1 MAVLK
6 KLIRFGLWFGAGVM
20 ALALIALAVLQTSPG
35 RSMLEGTIA
44 SLASSPGQTIEV
56 DGLRIG
62 WGLDVRLDR
71 ATLSDSSGA
80 WLQLDN
86 LGLDWSP
93 TALFGAALDID
104 RLSAETITVLRKP
117 VAPES
122 EPAQTTQSSSLPA
135 IEARLGALSIEA
147 LELGPDVLGSPIRL
161 RLIGS
166 AEVREAPRLMR
177 AELDIWRDDD
187 QAGEIHA
194 ALEFAPDANKLQV
207 LVDVAEPRGG
217 LIARLLDIDDL
228 PALDVSLNGSGPLT
242 DWAADLTVA
251 LDGRAAVRG
260 TATLGSNNAGREL
273 AADLKGDLAPLAPP
287 VAAAFLLGETS
298 LLASARL
305 DAAWMPVSGAL
316 SLQTQTLR
324 LSANGAHDAATG
336 ALKADLDLEA
346 GAGENAL
353 IALDLTDRRVTFG
366 AITAK
371 ARANGALDNLT
382 WDLDARGT
390 SLGTT
395 EGTVPD
401 LVLKASGA
409 GGRVTGDK
417 RTLPFETAL
426 SINDLQLTDPRLAR
440 LSGPIDLATSG
451 EADLDAGTV
460 NLGAVELEGAGLELN
475 LDAASIS
482 AGSVTADGTLTAAD
496 LSRYSALSGQDLGG
510 SLTAAFDLSADLTA
524 QSGSGRVLVNGT
536 NLKAGIAQAD
546 ALLAGRSRLELE
558 GSGSSAGEF
567 AISQLNATAAGL
579 DIAGSGSLEAN
590 VVSANLIASLS
601 GLNRIDQRVSGA
613 LDLALSASG
622 PATEPDFD
630 IKLASKELRLE
641 GTPIS
646 DLIIT
651 ATGTASRDMP
661 SGSVNAEGR
670 MNGAPLSASAVL
682 SSDDQGVALNG
693 LEVLA
698 GGNRIAGSAR
708 AGSVQGLPHDL
719 EASFNINA
727 PSLDTLSPLLLTEI
741 AGRLDGKIS
750 LEADQLAISASARGL
765 STPGFNLAT
774 ADADMEI
781 VTPFAVPQATGTLKL
796 SGLLAGATPIDRVSL
811 EAQSDGTNTDFVLD
825 ARLEAGENA
834 DGIAANGRLS
844 AVPSGFNLVLA
855 NLDGQYSGLE
865 TRLADQA
872 MLTYRGRRLT
882 VSTLSLVLGSGR
894 LDLAGTMDK
903 ALDFRADISKVPVAL
918 ANAVAPGLGLAGT
931 VSGSVFVHGTPAS
944 PIAEWDVSG
953 TGLSAAVLQE
963 AGLPA
968 LGLSGTGRFENN
980 RVTQETT
987 ATGPENM
994 AVTGQG
1000 TADLQGGGKLN
1011 LAINGSLPVTLLRQK
1026 LTEAGIGASG
1036 SISIAGNVTGL
1047 FSAPVYALR
1056 ATPTNMSL
1064 TEFSTGMRL
1073 ASVVGQI
1080 DVTPSGITLDGLG
1093 GAVSTGGTVSIDGSV
1108 ALDEGTTADISARL
1122 VDARYVDPGLVSG
1135 TVGADIKVTGP
1146 LASPQLG
1153 PLIAGSVTIA
1163 KADISIPE
1171 TLPGAVSPVAVRH
1184 LNAPRALKEDIARSG
1199 GNTEDGS
1206 QEQPS
1211 GPPMRLDVTI
1221 AAPGR
1226 IFVRGRGLNAELE
1239 GGLRLAG
1246 TSDSPQAVGGFTLK
1260 RGQLDILTRRLAFSR
1275 GIATFAGSMTP
1286 VLDFLA
1292 TTTIDSTTIT
1302 IAVTG
1307 SAEDPEI
1314 TFSSAPEQPQDE
1326 VLALLLFG
1334 KSMGNLS
1341 PAQLA
1346 QLAAAIATLTG
1357 GSDSGPLAELRKS
1370 LGLDAIDLNLDGEDG
1385 PSVAVGKYIN
1395 DNIYLGVE
1403 QGAGKASSR
1412 VTVDIDISNS
1422 LKLRG
1427 EVGADG
1433 DSKAGIYFEKE
1444 Y

>member
-6 KLIRFGLWFGAGVM
+6 KLFRFSLWFGAGVM
-20 ALALIALAVLQTSPG
+20 ALALIALAILQTSPG

-44 SLASSPGQTIEV
+44 SLASSPEQTIEL
-56 DGLRIG
+56 DGLQIG

-71 ATLSDSSGA
+71 ATLSDASGA
-80 WLQLDN
+80 WLQLNN
-86 LGLDWSP
+86 LDLDWSP
-93 TALFGAALDID
+93 TALFGAALDIE

-117 VAPES
+117 VASDPETA
-122 EPAQTTQSSSLPA
+122 EPTQSSSLPA
-135 IEARLGALSIEA
+135 IEARLGAVAIEA
-147 LELGPDVLGSPIRL
+147 LELGPDILGSPIRL
-161 RLIGS
+161 RLTGS
-166 AEVREAPRLMR
+166 AEVRETPRLMR

-194 ALEFAPDANKLQV
+194 ALEFASDADKLQV

-217 LIARLLDIDDL
+217 LIARLLEIDAL

-242 DWAADLTVA
+242 DWAADLNVA

-260 TATLGSNNAGREL
+260 TATLVSIDAGREL
-273 AADLKGDLAPLAPP
+273 AANLKGDLAPLAPP
-287 VAAAFLLGETS
+287 IAAAFLLGETS
-298 LLASARL
+298 LVASARL
-305 DAAWMPVSGAL
+305 DSAWVPAAGKIK
-316 SLQTQTLR
+316 LQTQTLR
-324 LSANGAHDAATG
+324 LSAAGAHDAATG
-336 ALKADLDLEA
+336 AVDGHFDLEA
-346 GAGENAL
+346 GAGGNTL

-366 AITAK
+366 ALTAK
-371 ARANGALDNLT
+371 ATATGALDDLSWNL
-382 WDLDARGT
+382 AINGT

-395 EGTVPD
+395 EGALPD
-401 LVLKASGA
+401 LTLKASGA

-417 RTLPFETAL
+417 NTLPFETAL
-426 SINDLQLTDPRLAR
+426 SIKEFQPADQRLAR
-440 LSGPIDLATSG
+440 FAGPVDLATSG
-451 EADLDAGTV
+451 EADLGAGTV
-460 NLGAVELEGAGLELN
+460 SFGTTALEGAGLTLK
-475 LDAASIS
+475 LASASVS
-482 AGSVTADGTLTAAD
+482 ARNVKADGTLTAAD

-510 SLTAAFDLSADLTA
+510 SLAAAFDLSADLTA
-524 QSGSGRVLVNGT
+524 QSGSGKVLVNGT
-536 NLKAGIAQAD
+536 NLKSGIAQAD

-567 AISQLNATAAGL
+567 AISQLKATAAGL
-579 DIAGSGSLEAN
+579 DIAGSGSLEAG
-590 VVSANLIASLS
+590 VVSANLTASLR
-601 GLNRIDQRVSGA
+601 GLNRIDQRVAGA

-622 PATEPDFD
+622 PPTEPEFD

-646 DLIIT
+646 DLTVT
-651 ATGTASRDMP
+651 AKGIASRDMP

-670 MNGAPLSASAVL
+670 MNGAPLSASAML
-682 SSDDQGVALNG
+682 SSDDLRVALNG

-698 GGNRIAGSAR
+698 GGNRITGSAR
-708 AGSVQGLPHDL
+708 AGSLQSLPHDL

-741 AGRLDGKIS
+741 AGRLDGNID
-750 LEADQLAISASARGL
+750 LEADQLAISASAQDL
-765 STPGFNLAT
+765 SIPGFNLAS
-774 ADADMEI
+774 ADADMQI
-781 VTPFAVPQATGTLKL
+781 ATPFAVPQATGTLQL
-796 SGLLAGATPIDRVSL
+796 SGLRSGATPVDRVSL
-811 EAQSDGTNTDFVLD
+811 EAKSDGTNTDFVLD
-825 ARLEAGENA
+825 ARLEPGENG
-834 DGIAANGRLS
+834 DGIATKGRLS
-844 AVPSGFNLVLA
+844 AVPNGFDLVLA
-855 NLDGQYSGLE
+855 SLDGQYSGLE

-882 VSTLSLVLGSGR
+882 VSTLSLALGSGR
-894 LDLAGTMDK
+894 LSLAGTMDK
-903 ALDFRADISKVPVAL
+903 ALDFRADISAVPVAL
-918 ANAVAPGLGLAGT
+918 ANAFAPGLGLVGT

-944 PIAEWDVSG
+944 PIAEWNVSG
-953 TGLSAAVLQE
+953 SGLSAAVLQE

-994 AVTGQG
+994 AVSGRG
-1000 TADLQGGGKLN
+1000 TVDLQGKGALN
-1011 LAINGSLPVTLLRQK
+1011 LAIDGSLPVTLLRRK

-1036 SISIAGNVTGL
+1036 SISIAGNVTGPI
-1047 FSAPVYALR
+1047 SRPVYALR

-1073 ASVVGQI
+1073 TSVAGQI
-1080 DVTPSGITLDGLG
+1080 DVSPSGITLTGLG
-1093 GAVSTGGTVSIDGSV
+1093 GAISSGGTVSVDGVV

-1122 VDARYVDPGLVSG
+1122 ADARYVDPGLVSA
-1135 TVGADIKVTGP
+1135 TVSADIKVTGP
-1146 LASPQLG
+1146 LASPTNG
-1153 PLIAGSVTIA
+1153 PLIGGAVTIA

-1184 LNAPRALKEDIARSG
+1184 LNAPRALKDEIARTGGTSG
-1199 GNTEDGS
+1199 DGAAS
-1206 QEQPS
+1206 EAA

-1239 GGLRLAG
+1239 GGLRLTG
-1246 TSDSPQAVGGFTLK
+1246 TSDAPQAVGGFTLK

-1292 TTTIDSTTIT
+1292 TTTIDNTTIT

-1314 TFSSAPEQPQDE
+1314 SFSSAPEQPQDE

-1334 KSMGNLS
+1334 KSMGNLT
-1341 PAQLA
+1341 PTQLA

-1403 QGAGKASSR
+1403 QGAGKDSSR